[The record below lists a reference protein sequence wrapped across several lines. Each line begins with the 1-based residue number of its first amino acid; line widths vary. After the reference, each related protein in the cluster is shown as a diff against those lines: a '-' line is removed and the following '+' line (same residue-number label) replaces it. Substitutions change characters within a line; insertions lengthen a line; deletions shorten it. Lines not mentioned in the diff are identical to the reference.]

1 MKSLSI
7 LIVEDETVVAFE
19 LRLWLKR
26 VGFPDVKI
34 ACSGAQAIEFAE
46 TILLDVILMDIR
58 LKGAMTGIEAAETIH
73 KRQQVPI
80 IYLSGNTD
88 LSNDPRLAATKPVA
102 FLPKPI
108 SDDELLSLLTKMA
121 S

>member
-1 MKSLSI
+1 MKPLSI

-26 VGFPDVKI
+26 IGFPEVHI
-34 ACSGAQAIEFAE
+34 ACTGAQAIEFAE
-46 TILLDVILMDIR
+46 KILLDVILMDIR
-58 LKGAMTGIEAAETIH
+58 LKGQMTGIEAAEKIH
-73 KRQQVPI
+73 KFRAIPI
-80 IYLSGNTD
+80 VYISGNTD
-88 LSNDPRLAATKPVA
+88 LSSDPRLAATEPIA

-108 SDDELLSLLTKMA
+108 SDDDLLTILTRMA

>member
-1 MKSLSI
+1 MKQLSI
-7 LIVEDETVVAFE
+7 MIVEDETVVAFE

-26 VGFPDVKI
+26 VGFPDVLI
-34 ACSGAQAIEFAE
+34 ACSGDQAVKFAE

-58 LKGAMTGIEAAETIH
+58 LKGIMTGIEAVELIH
-73 KRQQVPI
+73 KFRAIPI
-80 IYLSGNTD
+80 VYFSGNTD
-88 LSNDPRLAATKPVA
+88 LADDPRLIATEPLA

-108 SDDELLSLLTKMA
+108 SDDELLSILIRIA